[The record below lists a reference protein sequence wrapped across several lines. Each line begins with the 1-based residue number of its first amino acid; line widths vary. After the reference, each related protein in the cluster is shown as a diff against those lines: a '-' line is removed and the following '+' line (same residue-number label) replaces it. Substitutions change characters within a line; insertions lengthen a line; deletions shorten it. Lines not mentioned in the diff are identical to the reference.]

1 MYLDMR
7 LFIWLFLAFICA
19 TVVGTLTHEL
29 GHYAV
34 AEFLGYDADI
44 HYGSMGIVKAPI
56 NGKQSDG
63 FWITSGG
70 PIQTMLTGSIG
81 LILIFIN
88 RKSFSVSNAL
98 SGWQWFL
105 VFIALF
111 WLRQAANLITW
122 LGGYIFKGN
131 FSNRGDEIRLA
142 KYLGLSNWT
151 ILSFTGLI
159 GLTVLTFIIIKIVP
173 LKQRLTFMA
182 SGLFGGIVGYILW
195 LKVLGKIIIP

>member
-1 MYLDMR
+1 MR
-7 LFIWLFLAFICA
+7 LFIWLFLSFICA

-29 GHYAV
+29 GHYVV

-44 HYGSMGIVKAPI
+44 HYGSMRIVKAPI
-56 NGKQSDG
+56 AGKQSDG

-88 RKSFSVSNAL
+88 RKSFIVSNAL

-105 VFIALF
+105 IFITLF
-111 WLRQAANLITW
+111 WLRQTANFTTW
-122 LGGYIFKGN
+122 LGGYLFKGS
-131 FSNRGDEIRLA
+131 FSTRGDEIRLA
-142 KYLGLSNWT
+142 NYLGLSNWT

-159 GLTVLTFIIIKIVP
+159 GLSVLTIIALKVVP

-195 LKVLGKIIIP
+195 LEVLGKIIIP